1 MKKQITENEDNLIF
15 GKNAKVSVVTLSLSN
30 VVFIKLINVEMPTI
44 VGILTFMSRTKFV
57 FS

>member
-15 GKNAKVSVVTLSLSN
+15 GKNAKVSVVPLSLSN

-44 VGILTFMSRTKFV
+44 VGILTFMSRTNFV
-57 FS
+57 IS